1 MLDGLSQTGGI
12 VDDLIVTGENDEQL
26 ASDLYKILPK
36 FEQSGAK
43 FTKSKCVIMQ
53 LKIEY
58 FAFVLDRHGIHSLQ
72 RVKQTSKSLTKAE
85 RNNSAIEKE
94 ALAIIFG
101 IRKLQLCLYGR
112 KFTLL
117 TDHQP
122 LTLLSGPKRGT
133 APIAASRL
141 QRWVIQLSAYQYE
154 IRWRSHADAFSRLPS
169 EIKSENQDLEREAE
183 DFMNFLK
190 YNHIKHF
197 SSAPYHPASNGEAER
212 AVRTSIKTCMKASKL
227 DSSAWKKKISSFLL
241 SLRFT
246 PHTATGCAPAELL
259 IMNRKIRTRLDVLR
273 PDLIRKKVIKPN
285 KLQPST
291 PKRQLTVGD
300 PVLIQDYRRK

>member
-1 MLDGLSQTGGI
+1 MD
-12 VDDLIVTGENDEQL
+12 
-26 ASDLYKILPK
+26 A
-36 FEQSGAK
+36 
-43 FTKSKCVIMQ
+43 KSKWI
-53 LKIEY
+53 
-58 FAFVLDRHGIHSLQ
+58 
-72 RVKQTSKSLTKAE
+72 
-85 RNNSAIEKE
+85 E
-94 ALAIIFG
+94 AL
-101 IRKLQLCLYGR
+101 
-112 KFTLL
+112 
-117 TDHQP
+117 P
-122 LTLLSGPKRGT
+122 LSSITAEATVQALRFVFSTHGLPEEIVCDNGPQF
-133 APIAASRL
+133 IA
-141 QRWVIQLSAYQYE
+141 Q
-154 IRWRSHADAFSRLPS
+154 
-169 EIKSENQDLEREAE
+169 

-212 AVRTSIKTCMKASKL
+212 AVRTSIKTCMKAPKL

-246 PHTATGCAPAELL
+246 LHTATGCAPAELL